1 LARGTPS
8 EKHFAIALAQ
18 ARQNIDYDQLRANG
32 HTFLR
37 PMLKIHSLFHWRPRA
52 KNFKKSKFLGFF
64 QIFLENKK
72 IRKFAFLRIFGF

>member
-1 LARGTPS
+1 MRNKSLTYYWRP
-8 EKHFAIALAQ
+8 
-18 ARQNIDYDQLRANG
+18 RADFVKKDLTIWWQFG

-37 PMLKIHSLFHWRPRA
+37 SMRNKSLTYYWRPRA

-64 QIFLENKK
+64 QIFLKNKK